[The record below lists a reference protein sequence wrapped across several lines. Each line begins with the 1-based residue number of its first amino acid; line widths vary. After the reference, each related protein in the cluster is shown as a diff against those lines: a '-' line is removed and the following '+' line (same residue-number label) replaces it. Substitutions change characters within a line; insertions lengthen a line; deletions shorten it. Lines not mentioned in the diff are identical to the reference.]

1 MINKIGQLFIVGYK
15 GIDPSDDFMRFF
27 GSEQLGGIIFFED
40 NANPHYHAE
49 KNIKRF
55 IAESNCPPFFAVD
68 QEGGRV
74 CRFRGAPA
82 EFDSPSKYADA
93 NNLDLYSEQFGRAAY
108 YLQSLGLNLLLA
120 PVADLNLND
129 NNPCLNGRTFGKSPA
144 RAIPFIERTIKI
156 AHNFSLLACA
166 KHFPGLGAS
175 VIDPHHELA
184 RADYDYQTFLN
195 REGIAFQAAIEAG
208 CDMIMT
214 THLVLPQL
222 DKEPATVSR
231 AVVDNMLR
239 VTMKFDGIAITDDLL
254 MEGARVM
261 GDYGERA
268 LKAFNAGHD
277 ILLFGQN
284 FGVARD
290 VLTYFKKAFKKGL
303 LSEER
308 LTNSLE
314 RISGIKSKLTVPA

>member
-15 GIDPSDDFMRFF
+15 GINPSDEFLRFF
-27 GSEQLGGIIFFED
+27 VKERIGGVIFFED
-40 NANPHYHAE
+40 NANPHYHTE
-49 KNIKRF
+49 KHIKQF
-55 IAESNCPPFFAVD
+55 LSESECIPFFAVD

-82 EFDSPSKYADA
+82 EFDSPSNYADA
-93 NNLDLYSEQFGRAAY
+93 YNLELYSEHFERAAY
-108 YLQSLGLNLLLA
+108 YLQSLGLNLILG
-120 PVADLNLND
+120 PVADLNLD
-129 NNPCLNGRTFGKSPA
+129 DQNPCLKGRTFGKNPA

-156 AHNFSLLACA
+156 AHKCSLLTCP

-195 REGIAFQAAIEAG
+195 REGIVFQAAIAAG

-214 THLVLPQL
+214 THLILPRI
-222 DKEPATVSR
+222 DKEPATVST
-231 AVVDNMLR
+231 AVVNNMLR
-239 VTMKFDGIAITDDLL
+239 GTLKFDGIAITDDLL

-284 FGVARD
+284 FRVAQE
-290 VLTYFKKAFKKGL
+290 VVTYFKKAYKNGL
-303 LSEER
+303 LSEDR

>member
-1 MINKIGQLFIVGYK
+1 MINKIGQLFIVGFK
-15 GIDPSDDFMRFF
+15 GLDPSDDFMRFF
-27 GSEQLGGIIFFED
+27 AKERLGGVIFFED

-55 IAESNCPPFFAVD
+55 ISESDCIPFFAVD

-82 EFDSPSKYADA
+82 EFDAPSKYAET
-93 NNLDLYSEQFGRAAY
+93 NNLELYAEHFGRAAY
-108 YLQSLGLNLLLA
+108 YLQSLGINLLLA
-120 PVADLNLND
+120 PVVDLNLD
-129 NNPCLNGRTFGKSPA
+129 SSNPCLKGRTFGKNPA
-144 RAIPFIERTIKI
+144 RSIPFIERTIKI
-156 AHNFSLLACA
+156 ARNFSLLTCA
-166 KHFPGLGAS
+166 KHFPGLGAA

-184 RADYDYQTFLN
+184 RADYDFQTFLN
-195 REGIAFQAAIEAG
+195 REGIAFRAAIEAG
-208 CDMIMT
+208 CDMVMT
-214 THLVLPQL
+214 THLILPRI
-222 DKEPATVSR
+222 DKEPATVSK

-239 VTMKFDGIAITDDLL
+239 GTLKFDGIAVTDDLL
-254 MEGARVM
+254 MEGARIM

-284 FGVARD
+284 FRVAHE
-290 VLTYFKKAFKKGL
+290 VLTYFKKAYKNGR

-314 RISGIKSKLTVPA
+314 GISGVKSKLTVPA

>member
-1 MINKIGQLFIVGYK
+1 MIDKIGQIFIVGYK
-15 GIDPSDDFMRFF
+15 GIDPSDDFKRFF
-27 GSEQLGGIIFFED
+27 SREQLGGVIFFED

-49 KNIKRF
+49 KNIKDF
-55 IAESNCPPFFAVD
+55 IAESNVIPFFAVD

-82 EFDSPSKYADA
+82 EFDSPSKYAEK
-93 NNLDLYSEQFGRAAY
+93 NNLELYAEQFGRAAY
-108 YLQSLGLNLLLA
+108 YLQSLGINLLLA
-120 PVADLNLND
+120 PVADLNLD
-129 NNPCLNGRTFGKSPA
+129 DQNPCLQGRTFGKSPA

-156 AHNFSLLACA
+156 AHNFSLLTCA

-175 VIDPHHELA
+175 VIDPHHDLA
-184 RADYDYQTFLN
+184 RADYDFQTFIN
-195 REGIAFQAAIEAG
+195 REGITFQTAIEAG

-214 THLVLPQL
+214 THLILPQL
-222 DKEPATVSR
+222 DKEPATTSK
-231 AVVDNMLR
+231 AVVGNMLR
-239 VTMKFDGIAITDDLL
+239 GTLKFDGIAITDDLL

-284 FGVARD
+284 FRVAEE
-290 VLTYFKKAFKKGL
+290 VIKYFKKAYKKGL
-303 LSEER
+303 LNEER